1 MSKKILVF
9 CLLLIICF
17 SIFAQ
22 PSIND
27 VLSSFPENLVSS
39 FLEGETIERYSVYGQ
54 DVPSIALDRKMGKR
68 KDLKDSEKDNV
79 FYMGLKR

>member
-17 SIFAQ
+17 SIFSQ

-39 FLEGETIERYSVYGQ
+39 FLEGETIER
-54 DVPSIALDRKMGKR
+54 
-68 KDLKDSEKDNV
+68 
-79 FYMGLKR
+79 